1 MRYTLDNG
9 VIEAKPILPIKP
21 NWKNISHLF
30 IILSPGLIASVIASM
45 TRWDEYD
52 PASGDF
58 APTIIGG
65 SAFIMLFFGFIICFF
80 WCIAREQGLFKFKK
94 KQRYGVSYLTQDY
107 LDIPIYKEA
116 YEECLSEIKA
126 GTFDKNEWSNI
137 FYKLSLEA
145 ERLKEGDKKIKKITI
160 PKRDFAGELKESND
174 MYLKGIK

>member
-52 PASGDF
+52 PASGEF

-65 SAFIMLFFGFIICFF
+65 SAFVMLFFGFIICFF

-94 KQRYGVSYLTQDY
+94 KQSYGILYLNEDH

-116 YEECLSEIKA
+116 YKECLEDIKNNN
-126 GTFDKNEWSNI
+126 FDRTEWSVI
-137 FYKLSLEA
+137 FRNLSSEA
-145 ERLKEGDKKIKKITI
+145 DRLKEGDKQMKKITI